1 MSIVIKTRRTK
12 PKTWSTT
19 IMWVVFG
26 LAAIFFLV
34 IYGQQLLLE
43 HDLKERIAVQRAENA
58 AVEDFN
64 TRLKSSLLYF
74 QSDKYI
80 EQRAREDLNLR
91 RADEEVLIPIKEE
104 TAPAKP
110 SGNLT
115 GDSEVASNSGQEIPS
130 PSPASEKPLWQ
141 AWFSLFSPPGSSP

>member
-1 MSIVIKTRRTK
+1 MSIVIKTRRAK
-12 PKTWSTT
+12 PKTWSTS
-19 IMWVVFG
+19 IMWLVFG

-43 HDLKERIAVQRAENA
+43 HDLKERIAVQRSENA
-58 AVEDFN
+58 ALDDFN
-64 TRLKSSLLYF
+64 TRLKSNLLYY

-104 TAPAKP
+104 VGTPRGAGESA
-110 SGNLT
+110 T
-115 GDSEVASNSGQEIPS
+115 GGKTTPDPVQNNNGEQSAQERPV
-130 PSPASEKPLWQ
+130 WQ
-141 AWFSLFSPPGSSP
+141 AWLLLFSPPSSSH

>member
-1 MSIVIKTRRTK
+1 MSIVIKTRRAK
-12 PKTWSTT
+12 PKTWSTS
-19 IMWVVFG
+19 IMWLVFG

-43 HDLKERIAVQRAENA
+43 HDLKERIAVQRSENA
-58 AVEDFN
+58 ALDDFN
-64 TRLKSSLLYF
+64 TRLKSNLLYY

-104 TAPAKP
+104 VGTPPGA
-110 SGNLT
+110 
-115 GDSEVASNSGQEIPS
+115 GDSAAGGKTTPDPVQDNTGEQSAQERPV
-130 PSPASEKPLWQ
+130 WQ
-141 AWFSLFSPPGSSP
+141 AWLLLFSPPSSSH

>member
-1 MSIVIKTRRTK
+1 
-12 PKTWSTT
+12 
-19 IMWVVFG
+19 MWLVFG

-43 HDLKERIAVQRAENA
+43 HDLKERIAVQRAENTA
-58 AVEDFN
+58 LDDFN
-64 TRLKSSLLYF
+64 TRLKSSLLYY

-104 TAPAKP
+104 VVPTK
-110 SGNLT
+110 
-115 GDSEVASNSGQEIPS
+115 ASDNGRDTSVTTPNKSHKNMIPIQL
-130 PSPASEKPLWQ
+130 SEKPVWQ
-141 AWFSLFSPPGSSP
+141 AWLGLFSPPGGSP

>member
-1 MSIVIKTRRTK
+1 MSIVIKTRRAK

-19 IMWVVFG
+19 IMWLVFG

-43 HDLKERIAVQRAENA
+43 HDLKERIAVQRAENTA
-58 AVEDFN
+58 LEDFN
-64 TRLKSSLLYF
+64 TRLKSSLLYY

-91 RADEEVLIPIKEE
+91 RADEEVLIPIKQEVVPRAATDDITSGGE
-104 TAPAKP
+104 TASNRLPADAVDQ
-110 SGNLT
+110 ST
-115 GDSEVASNSGQEIPS
+115 SEVPI
-130 PSPASEKPLWQ
+130 WQ
-141 AWFSLFSPPGSSP
+141 AWLALFSPPGSSH